1 MNCANILAVTE
12 EAEDILDTKEEQWK
26 VVAGG
31 GAGRGLWVIDYRLTP
46 ADIIGVPSQGGQG
59 GHPPAGQTINII

>member
-1 MNCANILAVTE
+1 MNCSNILAVTE
-12 EAEDILDTKEEQWK
+12 EAGDILNTKKEEWK

-46 ADIIGVPSQGGQG
+46 ADIIGAATQ
-59 GHPPAGQTINII
+59 PAGQTINII